1 MTPSRKAHGGAVEN
15 LNLRQV
21 SAGCPVIA
29 HTGGKS
35 FAVSCDCQMVTRSGG
50 LINAQS
56 EELVEAAIETRHAR
70 DLADRKQHTRNVS
83 LAAGGPVR
91 DRPGLTSQAEDD
103 LLA

>member
-29 HTGGKS
+29 QTGGKS

-50 LINAQS
+50 LINAQP
-56 EELVEAAIETRHAR
+56 EELVEAPIEPRLACH
-70 DLADRKQHTRNVS
+70 LADREQNARNVRLTARRS
-83 LAAGGPVR
+83 MR
-91 DRPGLTSQAEDD
+91 DGERLTG
-103 LLA
+103 